1 MNFVILSVK
10 TEIGKDDTRDLK
22 EEGRGRRK
30 EKKREEEKE
39 SGLTPKSP
47 ILPCNS
53 PKAPICSTKFFLHI
67 SHKAFNASAAER
79 DIA

>member
-1 MNFVILSVK
+1 M
-10 TEIGKDDTRDLK
+10 TRETWK
-22 EEGRGRRK
+22 KRQEEEGGRRR
-30 EKKREEEKE
+30 EKQREEEKE

-67 SHKAFNASAAER
+67 SHKAFSASAAER

>member
-1 MNFVILSVK
+1 MGLGVR
-10 TEIGKDDTRDLK
+10 TEIGEENTRSTEGEKCGKREKRK
-22 EEGRGRRK
+22 EEKG
-30 EKKREEEKE
+30 E
-39 SGLTPKSP
+39 LTPKSP
-47 ILPCNS
+47 ILPCSS